1 MVKTIFVKIPLEL
14 RLSRVFLSPKKND
27 LFREFKMSE
36 KRIVTLRNHLGKAS
50 DLIEN
55 DDFLPMFRNRQ
66 IHFKKEFEESV
77 KLAKK
82 KRNPEH
88 YFASIWSCKSLKKTL
103 EMIRR
108 MIYRAI
114 EKAREYQANI
124 ERMKTE
130 EDIKNNYN
138 SEGRA
143 RLAEIL
149 RDRGKNY
156 SNIFGL

>member
-1 MVKTIFVKIPLEL
+1 
-14 RLSRVFLSPKKND
+14 
-27 LFREFKMSE
+27 MSE
-36 KRIVTLRNHLGKAS
+36 KRIVTLRNRLGKAS
-50 DLIEN
+50 DLVKN
-55 DDFLPMFRNRQ
+55 DEYLPMFRNRQ
-66 IHFKKEFEESV
+66 IRFKKEFEESI

-103 EMIRR
+103 EMIRK

-124 ERMKTE
+124 ERVEQEADVKA
-130 EDIKNNYN
+130 NFNP
-138 SEGRA
+138 EGRA
-143 RLAEIL
+143 KLAEIL

-156 SNIFGL
+156 HTIFGL

>member
-1 MVKTIFVKIPLEL
+1 
-14 RLSRVFLSPKKND
+14 
-27 LFREFKMSE
+27 MSE
-36 KRIVTLRNHLGKAS
+36 KRIVTLRNRLGKAS
-50 DLIEN
+50 DLIKN
-55 DDFLPMFRNRQ
+55 DEFLPMFRNRQ

-103 EMIRR
+103 EMIRK

-114 EKAREYQANI
+114 EKAREYQVNI
-124 ERMKTE
+124 ERAKQE
-130 EDIKNNYN
+130 ADVKANFNP
-138 SEGRA
+138 EGRA
-143 RLAEIL
+143 KLVEML

-156 SNIFGL
+156 SNIFDL

>member
-1 MVKTIFVKIPLEL
+1 
-14 RLSRVFLSPKKND
+14 
-27 LFREFKMSE
+27 MSE

-124 ERMKTE
+124 ERVKAE
-130 EDIKNNYN
+130 EDIKSNYN

-143 RLAEIL
+143 KLAEIL

-156 SNIFGL
+156 HTIFGL

>member
-1 MVKTIFVKIPLEL
+1 
-14 RLSRVFLSPKKND
+14 
-27 LFREFKMSE
+27 MSE
-36 KRIVTLRNHLGKAS
+36 KRIVTLRNRLGKAS
-50 DLIEN
+50 DLIKN
-55 DDFLPMFRNRQ
+55 DDYLPMFRNRQ

-103 EMIRR
+103 EMIRK

-114 EKAREYQANI
+114 EKAREYQTNI
-124 ERMKTE
+124 ER
-130 EDIKNNYN
+130 IKQEADVRANFNP
-138 SEGRA
+138 EGRA
-143 RLAEIL
+143 KLVEML

-156 SNIFGL
+156 RNIFGL

>member
-1 MVKTIFVKIPLEL
+1 
-14 RLSRVFLSPKKND
+14 
-27 LFREFKMSE
+27 MSE

-88 YFASIWSCKSLKKTL
+88 YFASIWSCKALKKTL
-103 EMIRR
+103 EMIRK

>member
-1 MVKTIFVKIPLEL
+1 
-14 RLSRVFLSPKKND
+14 
-27 LFREFKMSE
+27 MSE
-36 KRIVTLRNHLGKAS
+36 KRIVTLRNRLGKAS

-55 DDFLPMFRNRQ
+55 DDYLPMFRNRQ
-66 IHFKKEFEESV
+66 IHFKKEFEESI

-82 KRNPEH
+82 MRNPEH

-103 EMIRR
+103 ETIRK

-124 ERMKTE
+124 ER
-130 EDIKNNYN
+130 IKQEADVKANFNP
-138 SEGRA
+138 EGRA
-143 RLAEIL
+143 KLVEML

>member
-1 MVKTIFVKIPLEL
+1 
-14 RLSRVFLSPKKND
+14 
-27 LFREFKMSE
+27 MSE
-36 KRIVTLRNHLGKAS
+36 KRIETLRNRLGRAS
-50 DLIEN
+50 ELIVK
-55 DDFLPMFRNRQ
+55 DDYLPMFRNRQ
-66 IHFKKEFEESV
+66 IHFKKEFEESI

-88 YFASIWSCKSLKKTL
+88 YFASIWSCKALKKTL

-108 MIYRAI
+108 MIYHAI

-124 ERMKTE
+124 ER
-130 EDIKNNYN
+130 IKQEADVKANFNP
-138 SEGRA
+138 EGRA
-143 RLAEIL
+143 KLAEML

>member
-1 MVKTIFVKIPLEL
+1 
-14 RLSRVFLSPKKND
+14 
-27 LFREFKMSE
+27 MSK
-36 KRIVTLRNHLGKAS
+36 KRIVTLRNRLGKAS

-88 YFASIWSCKSLKKTL
+88 YFASIWSCKALKKTL

-108 MIYRAI
+108 MIYRVI
-114 EKAREYQANI
+114 KKAREYQANI
-124 ERMKTE
+124 ERVKAE
-130 EDIKNNYN
+130 EDVKNNYDP
-138 SEGRA
+138 EGRA
-143 RLAEIL
+143 RLL
-149 RDRGKNY
+149 TMLKNRGKNY

>member
-1 MVKTIFVKIPLEL
+1 
-14 RLSRVFLSPKKND
+14 
-27 LFREFKMSE
+27 MSE
-36 KRIVTLRNHLGKAS
+36 KRIVTLRNRLGKAS
-50 DLIEN
+50 DLIKN

-66 IHFKKEFEESV
+66 IYFKKEFEESV

-103 EMIRR
+103 EMIHR

-124 ERMKTE
+124 ERVKAE
-130 EDIKNNYN
+130 EDVKNNYN
-138 SEGRA
+138 PEGHA
-143 RLAEIL
+143 KLAKML

>member
-1 MVKTIFVKIPLEL
+1 
-14 RLSRVFLSPKKND
+14 
-27 LFREFKMSE
+27 MSE

-66 IHFKKEFEESV
+66 IHFKKEFEESG

-124 ERMKTE
+124 ERVKAE
-130 EDIKNNYN
+130 EDIKSNYN

-143 RLAEIL
+143 KLAEML

>member
-1 MVKTIFVKIPLEL
+1 
-14 RLSRVFLSPKKND
+14 
-27 LFREFKMSE
+27 MSE

-66 IHFKKEFEESV
+66 IHFKKEFEESI

-88 YFASIWSCKSLKKTL
+88 YFASIWSCKALKKTL

>member
-1 MVKTIFVKIPLEL
+1 
-14 RLSRVFLSPKKND
+14 
-27 LFREFKMSE
+27 MSE
-36 KRIVTLRNHLGKAS
+36 KRIVTLRNRLGKAS
-50 DLIEN
+50 ELIV
-55 DDFLPMFRNRQ
+55 DDDYLPMFRNRQ
-66 IHFKKEFEESV
+66 IRFKKEFEESV

-88 YFASIWSCKSLKKTL
+88 YFASIWSCKALEKTL
-103 EMIRR
+103 EMIRK

-143 RLAEIL
+143 RLAEML

>member
-1 MVKTIFVKIPLEL
+1 
-14 RLSRVFLSPKKND
+14 
-27 LFREFKMSE
+27 MSE
-36 KRIVTLRNHLGKAS
+36 KRIETLRNRLGKAS
-50 DLIEN
+50 DLVKN
-55 DDFLPMFRNRQ
+55 DEYLPMFRNRQ

-88 YFASIWSCKSLKKTL
+88 YFASIWSCKSLEKTL
-103 EMIRR
+103 ETIRK

-124 ERMKTE
+124 ER
-130 EDIKNNYN
+130 IKQEADVKANFNP
-138 SEGRA
+138 EGRA
-143 RLAEIL
+143 KLTTMIKS
-149 RDRGKNY
+149 RGKNY

>member
-1 MVKTIFVKIPLEL
+1 
-14 RLSRVFLSPKKND
+14 
-27 LFREFKMSE
+27 
-36 KRIVTLRNHLGKAS
+36 
-50 DLIEN
+50 
-55 DDFLPMFRNRQ
+55 
-66 IHFKKEFEESV
+66 
-77 KLAKK
+77 
-82 KRNPEH
+82 
-88 YFASIWSCKSLKKTL
+88 
-103 EMIRR
+103 MIRR

>member
-1 MVKTIFVKIPLEL
+1 
-14 RLSRVFLSPKKND
+14 
-27 LFREFKMSE
+27 MSE
-36 KRIVTLRNHLGKAS
+36 KRIETLRNRLGKAS
-50 DLIEN
+50 YLIKN

-66 IHFKKEFEESV
+66 IHFKKEFEESL

-103 EMIRR
+103 EMICK

-124 ERMKTE
+124 ERVKAE
-130 EDIKNNYN
+130 EDIKSNYN

-143 RLAEIL
+143 KLAEIL

>member
-1 MVKTIFVKIPLEL
+1 
-14 RLSRVFLSPKKND
+14 
-27 LFREFKMSE
+27 MSE
-36 KRIVTLRNHLGKAS
+36 KRIVTLRNRLGKAS

-124 ERMKTE
+124 ERVKQE
-130 EDIKNNYN
+130 ADVKANFNP
-138 SEGRA
+138 EGRA
-143 RLAEIL
+143 KLGEML

>member
-1 MVKTIFVKIPLEL
+1 
-14 RLSRVFLSPKKND
+14 
-27 LFREFKMSE
+27 MSE
-36 KRIVTLRNHLGKAS
+36 KRIVTLRNRLGKAS
-50 DLIEN
+50 DLVKN
-55 DDFLPMFRNRQ
+55 DEYLPMFRNRQ

-82 KRNPEH
+82 KNNPEH

-143 RLAEIL
+143 RLITML
-149 RDRGKNY
+149 KDRGKNY

>member
-1 MVKTIFVKIPLEL
+1 
-14 RLSRVFLSPKKND
+14 
-27 LFREFKMSE
+27 MSE
-36 KRIVTLRNHLGKAS
+36 KRIVTLRNRLGKAS

-55 DDFLPMFRNRQ
+55 DDYLPMFRNRQ

-88 YFASIWSCKSLKKTL
+88 YFSSIWSCKALKKTL
-103 EMIRR
+103 EMIRK

-124 ERMKTE
+124 ER
-130 EDIKNNYN
+130 IKQEADVKANFNP
-138 SEGRA
+138 EGRA
-143 RLAEIL
+143 KLAEML

-156 SNIFGL
+156 SSLFGL

>member
-1 MVKTIFVKIPLEL
+1 
-14 RLSRVFLSPKKND
+14 
-27 LFREFKMSE
+27 MSE
-36 KRIVTLRNHLGKAS
+36 KRIVTLRNRLGKAS
-50 DLIEN
+50 ELIV
-55 DDFLPMFRNRQ
+55 DDDYLPMFRNRQ
-66 IHFKKEFEESV
+66 IRFKKEFEESV

-88 YFASIWSCKSLKKTL
+88 YFASIWSCKALKKTL
-103 EMIRR
+103 EMIRK

-143 RLAEIL
+143 RLAEML

-156 SNIFGL
+156 SNIFGF

>member
-1 MVKTIFVKIPLEL
+1 
-14 RLSRVFLSPKKND
+14 
-27 LFREFKMSE
+27 MSE
-36 KRIVTLRNHLGKAS
+36 KRIVTLRSRLGKAS
-50 DLIEN
+50 DLIKN
-55 DDFLPMFRNRQ
+55 DEFLPMFRNRQ

-88 YFASIWSCKSLKKTL
+88 YFSSIWSCRALKKTL
-103 EMIRR
+103 EMIRK

-124 ERMKTE
+124 ERVKAE
-130 EDIKNNYN
+130 EDIKSNYN

-143 RLAEIL
+143 KLAETL

-156 SNIFGL
+156 HTIFGL

>member
-1 MVKTIFVKIPLEL
+1 
-14 RLSRVFLSPKKND
+14 
-27 LFREFKMSE
+27 MSE
-36 KRIVTLRNHLGKAS
+36 KRIVTLRNRLGKAS
-50 DLIEN
+50 DLIKN

-77 KLAKK
+77 KIAKK

-88 YFASIWSCKSLKKTL
+88 YFASIWSCKALEKTI

-124 ERMKTE
+124 ERVKQE
-130 EDIKNNYN
+130 ADVKANFNP
-138 SEGRA
+138 EGRA
-143 RLAEIL
+143 KLAEIL
-149 RDRGKNY
+149 KDRGKSY
-156 SNIFGL
+156 SNLFGL